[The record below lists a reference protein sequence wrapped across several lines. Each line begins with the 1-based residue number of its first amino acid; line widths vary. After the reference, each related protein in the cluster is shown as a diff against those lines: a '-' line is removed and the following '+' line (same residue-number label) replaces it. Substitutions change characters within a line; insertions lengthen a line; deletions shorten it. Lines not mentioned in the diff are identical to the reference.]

1 MVFVNLFLDLFF
13 TETILFPV
21 PLFLLLQLLD
31 CIFTQSGKLHPLMN
45 ADFLLLPEANHGRCG
60 GEFVSISFLTASN
73 FRKVDIFDAQLSW
86 LHAN

>member
-1 MVFVNLFLDLFF
+1 MRISSGPQFIDIIFSYILGFF
-13 TETILFPV
+13 FISPFSG
-21 PLFLLLQLLD
+21 
-31 CIFTQSGKLHPLMN
+31 QSS
-45 ADFLLLPEANHGRCG
+45 DFLLLPEANHGRCG